1 MRAVTDK
8 LSKAER
14 SAIMAKVK
22 STGNRSTEAV
32 VEAALIEAGIE
43 GWEKQPP
50 LLGKPDFYFPAHRLV
65 VFVDG
70 CYWHGCPKHVRM
82 PASNVAYWNS
92 KIDRNCRRDNR
103 YRRKLRQQ
111 GYHVMRVWEH
121 DLKRDTWLKRLK
133 SMLRRLEVAGDSA

>member
-1 MRAVTDK
+1 MTDK